1 VGERE
6 IEDTLKRLGQLTQEE
21 AWIGYAQ
28 ILKTT
33 HRVDEKLNKID
44 DKVDE
49 AIAMERETTIVAQQ
63 TANTVLQ
70 IQRSCSPNFSVVI
83 CEYSNTVVGN
93 QLRDNLRRW
102 LSPPDPSTNH
112 NIAHSVQQKGTTT
125 WFMEGSIFGNWRSTG
140 SLLWIHGKRTFL

>member
-6 IEDTLKRLGQLTQEE
+6 IEDALKRLGQLTQEE

-33 HRVDEKLNKID
+33 HRVDENLNKIG

-49 AIAMERETTIVAQQ
+49 AVAMERQTTIVAQQ
-63 TANTVLQ
+63 IANSVLQ
-70 IQRSCSPNFSVVI
+70 IQRSCSPNFSAVLCV
-83 CEYSNTVVGN
+83 YPNTVVGN

-112 NIAHSVQQKGTTT
+112 NIAQSVQQKGTTT
-125 WFMEGSIFGNWRSTG
+125 WFMDGSIFANWKSTG
-140 SLLWIHGKRTFL
+140 SLLWIHGKRTCP